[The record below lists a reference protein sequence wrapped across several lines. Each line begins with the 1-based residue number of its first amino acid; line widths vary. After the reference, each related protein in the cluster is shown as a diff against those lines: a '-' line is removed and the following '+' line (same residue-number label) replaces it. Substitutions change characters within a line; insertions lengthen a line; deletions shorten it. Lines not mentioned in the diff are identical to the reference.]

1 MGILSYL
8 TLIPNLIYKY
18 LFMNTVFII
27 LFRSFLKESLNP
39 DPNSFYA
46 HIITGVALNFPL
58 K

>member
-27 LFRSFLKESLNP
+27 LFKCFLKESLNP
-39 DPNSFYA
+39 DSNHFYA